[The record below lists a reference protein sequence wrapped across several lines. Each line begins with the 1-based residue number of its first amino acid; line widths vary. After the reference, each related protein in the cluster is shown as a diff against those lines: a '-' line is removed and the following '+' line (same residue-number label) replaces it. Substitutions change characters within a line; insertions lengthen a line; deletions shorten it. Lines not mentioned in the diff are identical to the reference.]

1 MEGDKY
7 WRGTAGFIDTT
18 AVKLQS
24 KRPLKLHI
32 RKNCPRIYDFM
43 GRGISIRNSVGNS
56 PDASDLP
63 AILLSNARKLCVR
76 DTVLSAPNNV
86 YVCSVNNSRRN

>member
-1 MEGDKY
+1 M
-7 WRGTAGFIDTT
+7 AGFIDTT

-43 GRGISIRNSVGNS
+43 GRGIDSNSVGNS

-76 DTVLSAPNNV
+76 DTVLSAQNNV
-86 YVCSVNNSRRN
+86 YVCSVNNSHRN

>member
-43 GRGISIRNSVGNS
+43 GRGISIRARLEIRPMHRICPLFYSPMRENYAFEIPFCPRRTTFTSV
-56 PDASDLP
+56 
-63 AILLSNARKLCVR
+63 R
-76 DTVLSAPNNV
+76 
-86 YVCSVNNSRRN
+86 